1 MEIAIDECSSIG
13 LGVMSTAPPSM
24 GSSASIPIDSS
35 NIGFRL
41 LKKQGWKEGTG
52 LGVSQQGRLEPIEA
66 FIKKNKRGL
75 GADKPKKST
84 DQPKPHN
91 GEDAKVVKSKPK
103 RKSKKMRKIEEFEKR
118 LLEQEF
124 DRNFFREFWPDNV

>member
-13 LGVMSTAPPSM
+13 LGVMITAPPSM

-91 GEDAKVVKSKPK
+91 GEDAKVAKSKPK
-103 RKSKKMRKIEEFEKR
+103 HKSKKMRKTEEFEKR
-118 LLEQEF
+118 LQEQEF